1 MVQAQCDVAA
11 SVTTHPGYLGISAT
25 HIAHRVAVAGAQAA
39 IQAIVACAV
48 VVTRDDGKLC
58 IVELVVVVVAQHHIG
73 PLIVE
78 QRHITQ
84 INDIVV
90 VTIDVEP
97 VIVEVVERSIV
108 EGAEEE
114 AQNAVNDGRIAIGT
128 EAIGNRGTIVPDS
141 VTIGSHRWH
150 DGTVPAIAI
159 VIVEAIVVRS
169 VWTESIV
176 IAILV
181 VTAEAIGIATARTL
195 MTRTVVRASIEAAGT
210 VLAAMV
216 VAEVVAM
223 TIVIAATTA
232 RTIAIVA
239 ATVVVTVAVVAA
251 TARTIHIA
259 AIAVVAAT
267 ARAIHIAAIAV
278 IAATAWAIHIAIA
291 VVATTIAR
299 AIAAV
304 IVIERTVFR
313 ARGCRTPVYRRT
325 VAGLRTSDHRPVAT
339 GARTRRSAATR
350 VVATAMVTTT
360 RIVATAMVTAT

>member
-48 VVTRDDGKLC
+48 VVTRDDGKLS

-114 AQNAVNDGRIAIGT
+114 AQNAVDDGRIAIGT
-128 EAIGNRGTIVPDS
+128 EAIGNRGTIVPDG
-141 VTIGSHRWH
+141 VTIGSHRRH

-169 VWTESIV
+169 VRTESIV

-181 VTAEAIGIATARTL
+181 VTAETIGIATARTL
-195 MTRTVVRASIEAAGT
+195 MTRTVVGACIEAAGT
-210 VLAAMV
+210 VLATMV

-251 TARTIHIA
+251 TAWTIHIA

-267 ARAIHIAAIAV
+267 ARTIHIAITV
-278 IAATAWAIHIAIA
+278 VAATAWAIHIAIA

-299 AIAAV
+299 AITAV

-339 GARTRRSAATR
+339 GAGTRRSAATR
-350 VVATAMVTTT
+350 IVATARVTTT